1 MLASCI
7 MMKVRRTTV
16 SASNAA
22 LSTLEAEAAR
32 RGEPVSVLL
41 REAVEEK
48 ARALRASRRPHV
60 AVGRSTD
67 GASAA
72 DLTREPVAEEPR

>member
-1 MLASCI
+1 

-16 SASNAA
+16 SASSAA
-22 LSTLEAEAAR
+22 LGTLEAEANR
-32 RGEPVSVLL
+32 RGVPVSALL

-48 ARALRASRRPHV
+48 ARALRAGRRPHV
-60 AVGRSTD
+60 GVARSTD

-72 DLTREPVAEEPR
+72 EVASEPVAEEPR

>member
-1 MLASCI
+1 MLASSI
-7 MMKVRRTTV
+7 MMSVRRTTV
-16 SASNAA
+16 SASSAA
-22 LSTLEAEAAR
+22 LATLEAEAAR
-32 RGEPVSVLL
+32 RGEPVATLL

-60 AVGRSTD
+60 AVAHSTD

-72 DLTREPVAEEPR
+72 EVTAEPVAEEPR